1 MAASVALEP
10 CHDATNDG
18 SERSVIASLRSVS
31 KTFGK
36 QIALDRL
43 SLELRR
49 GEVVALLGPNGA
61 GKTTAVRLLLGLSQA
76 TSGEVRIFGKQ
87 IRVVL
92 AEDQAMV
99 LGALAA
105 LLEIEKDIAV
115 VARARNGR
123 EAMTLVAQHQ
133 PDVLISDIEMPEMS
147 GLTLAAEV
155 HGHYPHVHI
164 VILTTF
170 ARAGYLRRAMAA
182 GAQGYMLKDRPA
194 AELAE
199 CVRRVCQGLR
209 VGRPRTRSRGLD
221 AGA

>member
-1 MAASVALEP
+1 MS
-10 CHDATNDG
+10 
-18 SERSVIASLRSVS
+18 
-31 KTFGK
+31 
-36 QIALDRL
+36 
-43 SLELRR
+43 
-49 GEVVALLGPNGA
+49 
-61 GKTTAVRLLLGLSQA
+61 
-76 TSGEVRIFGKQ
+76 KQ

-105 LLEIEKDIAV
+105 LLEIEKDIVV

-123 EAMTLVAQHQ
+123 EALALIGQHA
-133 PDVLISDIEMPEMS
+133 PDVLVTDIEMPEMT

-155 HGHYPHVHI
+155 HQRYPRVHI

-170 ARAGYLRRAMAA
+170 ARAGYFRRAMDA

-199 CVRRVCQGLR
+199 CVRRVCRGCAWLILNWQPKPGH
-209 VGRPRTRSRGLD
+209 RSRIH
-221 AGA
+221 

>member
-1 MAASVALEP
+1 
-10 CHDATNDG
+10 
-18 SERSVIASLRSVS
+18 
-31 KTFGK
+31 
-36 QIALDRL
+36 
-43 SLELRR
+43 
-49 GEVVALLGPNGA
+49 
-61 GKTTAVRLLLGLSQA
+61 
-76 TSGEVRIFGKQ
+76 
-87 IRVVL
+87 
-92 AEDQAMV
+92 MV
-99 LGALAA
+99 LGTLAA

-123 EAMTLVAQHQ
+123 EAMTLVAQHE

-155 HGHYPHVHI
+155 HGRYPRVHI

-199 CVRRVCQGLR
+199 CVRRGCRGLR
-209 VGRPRTRSRGLD
+209 GGDPGIVGQGRAHVGET
-221 AGA
+221 